1 MNSMIILASLL
12 IIYLKNNLLL
22 GDLNINVLDHDIHPP
37 TNELFSHFPNITF
50 FNIYIYEATRLN
62 SNSKTL
68 IDNKFS
74 NMDLP
79 L

>member
-22 GDLNINVLDHDIHPP
+22 GDLNINVLDHDVHPP

-50 FNIYIYEATRLN
+50 FNIYIRGHKIKQQLQN
-62 SNSKTL
+62 INRQ
-68 IDNKFS
+68 
-74 NMDLP
+74 
-79 L
+79 